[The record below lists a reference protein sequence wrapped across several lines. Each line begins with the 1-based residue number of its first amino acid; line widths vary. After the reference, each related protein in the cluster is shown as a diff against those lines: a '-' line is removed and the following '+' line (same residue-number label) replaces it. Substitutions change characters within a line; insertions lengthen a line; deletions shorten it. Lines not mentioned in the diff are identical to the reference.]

1 MRLWTDRIPLVP
13 KLYPDEL
20 LSSWVMRICAYYNLT
35 ESLCGVY
42 DSDLDIDPPST
53 ALAELASL
61 TGTSVDELAQHT
73 LAARHPGWRLEW
85 FTKRHGRLAHQIDD
99 HLTRPSGAGYFPRCF
114 FEMFANNCDEHF
126 KRDWALTYKT
136 MCDVHDERL
145 THICPYCGMCDTGLT
160 ILLSQRG
167 KIEFRCDYCKL
178 PVRCQ
183 PDNAPVIDLANHWL
197 TEFEKALT
205 SVLNG
210 QRLTDKWGG
219 PADPAEF
226 LAFMDDTFEF
236 LGSARHPES
245 RPPIFKESL
254 GAFEFPRGIHEDIKP
269 ADLCDWT
276 PRVRRAFLGALLGA
290 ILDPHCFCIANIPNN
305 IDRSEWLEFS
315 AKLIRLNIFPMC
327 SPTHGRWR
335 DIGLLIPWRDYEM
348 NWLRPRLV
356 RWPKHLAMRVE
367 AEWARREQDEY
378 QAKAEKAEKRAQAEI
393 RRRQQ
398 AAMKRG
404 RHKSSSA
411 PCSDQTEKRQASPTP
426 DSGPESVAQQS
437 DSDIHPS
444 STTSGDGGGEFPRFD
459 TMPFPL
465 TEAVTEASP
474 PDGCAATAVW
484 IDQAG
489 DKQAWPASDSNPTLQ
504 DFSGKL
510 SQFDPAPVPSV
521 EANGESLPSVVSPEP
536 PDGASSQPPKMQEH
550 PQSREIDDRFL
561 RLARTILA
569 TKEGQRLSTLK
580 GRSMGLAMARLARKA
595 LEQQWL

>member
-1 MRLWTDRIPLVP
+1 MRLWADHIPVVP

-20 LSSWVMRICAYYNLT
+20 LSSWVERICVYYNLT
-35 ESLCGVY
+35 ESPCSVHG
-42 DSDLDIDPPST
+42 SNLDIDPPSA

-61 TGTSVDELAQHT
+61 TGTSADELAKHT
-73 LAARHPGWRLEW
+73 LAARHPGWQLEW
-85 FTKRHGRLAHQIDD
+85 FTSRDSWFARQTDSAAVR
-99 HLTRPSGAGYFPRCF
+99 TNWAAYCPRCF
-114 FEMFANNCDEHF
+114 FDMFSSDCDEYF
-126 KRDWALTYKT
+126 RCDWGLTYKT
-136 MCDVHDERL
+136 ICDVHDEPL
-145 THICPYCGMCDTGLT
+145 THICPHCGMRNAGLT
-160 ILLSQRG
+160 IILSQHG
-167 KIEFRCDYCKL
+167 KSEFLCDYCKS
-178 PVRCQ
+178 PVRRQ
-183 PDNAPVIDLANHWL
+183 PDQAPVIDMANHWL
-197 TEFEKALT
+197 AEFEEALT

-226 LAFMDDTFEF
+226 LAFMNDTFEF
-236 LGSARHPES
+236 LGWARYPDL
-245 RPPIFKESL
+245 RPPIFEKSL
-254 GAFEFPRGIHEDIKP
+254 GAFEFPREIRGDIEP
-269 ADLCDWT
+269 ADLCKCS
-276 PRVRRAFLGALLGA
+276 PRVRRAFLGTVLGA
-290 ILDPHCFCIANIPNN
+290 ILDPHRFCIANIPNN
-305 IDRSEWLEFS
+305 IDRADWLEFN
-315 AKLIRLNIFPMC
+315 AKLIRLNISPMC
-327 SPTHGRWR
+327 HPKHGRWR

-348 NWLRPRLV
+348 NWLRPRLS

-393 RRRQQ
+393 RHHQQ

-426 DSGPESVAQQS
+426 DSGPESVARQS

-459 TMPFPL
+459 TMPFPP

-474 PDGCAATAVW
+474 PDGCAATAAW

-510 SQFDPAPVPSV
+510 SQLDPAPVPSV
-521 EANGESLPSVVSPEP
+521 DANDESLPSVVSPEP
-536 PDGASSQPPKMQEH
+536 PVAAPSPLPEVLEH
-550 PQSREIDDRFL
+550 PQAREIDDRFL